1 MAMANND
8 VDRNSKGQFLVGHSR
23 IGGRQLGSRNKLATA
38 FSDDL
43 YKKWKRYG
51 PGCLDTLGKAA
62 IGGDINAAKAMINAV
77 GNHLPKQAIAEIYQV
92 SMAANPEAMF
102 QAAYDMALELIN
114 GRPPQAPKLIEHQ
127 DITELEEVD

>member
-1 MAMANND
+1 MANND

-51 PGCLDTLGKAA
+51 PGCLDTLGKAP
-62 IGGDINAAKAMINAV
+62 IDGDINAAKALVNAV
-77 GNHLPKQAIAEIYQV
+77 GSHLPKEAIAKIYKV
-92 SMAANPEAMF
+92 SLDANPAAIF
-102 QAAYDMALELIN
+102 QGAYDLALAMTS
-114 GRPPQAPKLIEHQ
+114 GTAPQAPRLIEHQ
-127 DITELEEVD
+127 DLTELEDVD